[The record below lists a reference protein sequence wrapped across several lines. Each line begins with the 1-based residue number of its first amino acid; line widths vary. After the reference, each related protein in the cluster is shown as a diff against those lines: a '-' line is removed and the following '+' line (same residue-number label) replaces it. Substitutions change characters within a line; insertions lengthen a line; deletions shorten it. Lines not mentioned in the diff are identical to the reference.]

1 MLLLLYSG
9 QRGAVTHKTV
19 AKIKAL
25 CYITFKNERKE
36 VLTVLDIF
44 YENKISPISRMQENS
59 LSRLPHLHKELE
71 AIYVFK
77 GKAVAYADKN
87 SYLLNAGDTFITFP
101 NQIHYYDTLQNGKY
115 LVVIF
120 SPDILYRISGE
131 ISKCIPDTNFIPAG
145 NRIISQSFKSISE
158 ADGEYADVAINGYL
172 NIFMSAILPEL
183 TLKTVSAESTSAF
196 YSIIDF
202 CSHNFKEELTLDL
215 VADSLHLSKYY
226 ISHLINKKLSQS
238 FSEYINNLRISE
250 ACNLLKESSMKI
262 ADISEDVGFGTIR
275 SFNRSFKQIMKVSPA
290 EYRSNIAA
298 LKKSI

>member
-101 NQIHYYDTLQNGKY
+101 NQIHYSSTLQN
-115 LVVIF
+115 
-120 SPDILYRISGE
+120 
-131 ISKCIPDTNFIPAG
+131 
-145 NRIISQSFKSISE
+145 
-158 ADGEYADVAINGYL
+158 
-172 NIFMSAILPEL
+172 
-183 TLKTVSAESTSAF
+183 
-196 YSIIDF
+196 
-202 CSHNFKEELTLDL
+202 
-215 VADSLHLSKYY
+215 
-226 ISHLINKKLSQS
+226 
-238 FSEYINNLRISE
+238 
-250 ACNLLKESSMKI
+250 
-262 ADISEDVGFGTIR
+262 
-275 SFNRSFKQIMKVSPA
+275 
-290 EYRSNIAA
+290 
-298 LKKSI
+298 